1 MRYQVVPVALTP
13 RQEVLQLVP
22 LTVVSTVTLV
32 PAEIAVAIVALV
44 EALVRRLTMQVAWV
58 VAPSTLDGRLRASSN
73 IATTPARASDDD
85 LERPRRVLTVFSN
98 RTLPAG
104 CRSCPSCGRVH
115 HDPIGQAQPP
125 PIGLFAR
132 WSPVHG
138 EPRRDGR
145 RDFAA
150 PSDTPEP

>member
-1 MRYQVVPVALTP
+1 MRYHVVPVALTP
-13 RQEVLQLVP
+13 RQEVLHDVP
-22 LTVVSTVTLV
+22 LTVASTVTLV
-32 PAEIAVAIVALV
+32 PAEIEVAIVALV
-44 EALVRRLTMQVAWV
+44 EALARRLTEHVAWV
-58 VAPSTLDGRLRASSN
+58 VAPSTLDGRLRASSS
-73 IATTPARASDDD
+73 IATTPARASHDD
-85 LERPRRVLTVFSN
+85 LERARRVVTVFSN

-104 CRSCPSCGRVH
+104 CRSCPSCWRVH
-115 HDPIGQAQPP
+115 HHPIGRAQPQ

-132 WSPVHG
+132 WSSVHG